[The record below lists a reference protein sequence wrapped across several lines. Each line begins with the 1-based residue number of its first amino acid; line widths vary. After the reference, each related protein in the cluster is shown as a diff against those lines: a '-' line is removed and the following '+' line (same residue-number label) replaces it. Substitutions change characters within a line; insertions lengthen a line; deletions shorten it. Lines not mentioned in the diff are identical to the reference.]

1 MKRLF
6 TFGCSLTNWIW
17 PTWADIYATDFDFF
31 ENWGMPSAGNLF
43 IFNSIIEANRRHKFT
58 SNDTIVIMWSGLLRV
73 DTYHHDRWNLYESS
87 NDSVRGSEIIN
98 FAYIDGINEWFKS
111 KNLNYKFLSM
121 TDYST
126 YSGEDVYEFYKNTID
141 SIKVINFQ
149 INSKRSIDV
158 NMNRIENYKGCHE
171 YVRDLYNHLRGNK
184 WPDFEEYIEQYPK
197 LAIDDQMTIINREI
211 ASLQK
216 TFKNDLHPTPIQ
228 HLNSLMEWDK
238 DFTPSQQTLDWIQ
251 TYEDLISIPDYV
263 IYNTNMPKERLK

>member
-17 PTWADIYATDFDFF
+17 PTWADIYATEFDFF

-43 IFNSIIEANRRHKFT
+43 IFNSIVEANRRHKFT
-58 SNDTIVIMWSGLLRV
+58 SDDTIVILWSGLLRV

-87 NDSVRGSEIIN
+87 NDSVRGSEIVN
-98 FAYIDGINEWFKS
+98 FAYIDSIDNWFKS

-126 YSGEDVYEFYKNTID
+126 YSGEDVYELYKDTID

-158 NMNRIENYKGCHE
+158 NMNRIENYKGCHS
-171 YVRDLYNHLRGNK
+171 YVQDLYNQLKGDK
-184 WPDFEEYIEQYPK
+184 WPKFEEYIEQYPK
-197 LAIDDQMTIINREI
+197 LAIDDQMVVINQEI
-211 ASLQK
+211 AALQK
-216 TFKNDLHPTPIQ
+216 TFKNDLHPTPVQ
-228 HLNSLMEWDK
+228 HLNSLTEWAK
-238 DFTPSQQTLDWIQ
+238 DFIPSQQTLDWVR
-251 TYEDLISIPDYV
+251 TYEELISTSDYV
-263 IYNTNMPKERLK
+263 IYNTAMPKERLK